1 MYGQTEPKESGGKLP
16 KWVVPTAIGGCV
28 LLFVLIFAGWWV
40 STSNTEIRLRRAIE
54 AKLTDNKNE
63 LSNMMQKISQTA
75 QISDRQA
82 QKTLELVTGYAEQR
96 GGVKGGGMINALHEA
111 IPSQTLGTYEKLI
124 PIITSARD
132 RWTMRQKELIDY
144 KREHDTLRTIF
155 PSSIV
160 VGGRP
165 EIKIVVVA
173 TGKATRAMETGIE
186 EEESLFKD

>member
-1 MYGQTEPKESGGKLP
+1 MYGKTEPKESGGKLP
-16 KWVVPTAIGGCV
+16 GWVVPTAIGGCA
-28 LLFVLIFAGWWV
+28 LIFILVVAGWWV
-40 STSNTEIRLRRAIE
+40 GTSNAEVRLRRTIE

-82 QKTLELVTGYAEQR
+82 QKTLELVTGYASER
-96 GGVKGGGMINALHEA
+96 GGVKGGGMINALREA
-111 IPSQTLGTYEKLI
+111 IPTQTLGTYEKLI
-124 PIITSARD
+124 PIIMASRD
-132 RWTMRQKELIDY
+132 RWTMRQKELIDL

-155 PSSIV
+155 PASIV

-173 TGKATRAMETGIE
+173 TAKATRAMETGIE
-186 EEESLFKD
+186 EEEALFKD